1 MTQPPG
7 FIDHSQP
14 SHVCRLHKAIYSL
27 KQAPRAWYTE
37 LKQFLISFG
46 FHNSKSDSSLFI
58 YNTTDVTIYFLVY
71 VEDLLVTGNRDYRTS
86 TTAYVVYLGSNV
98 ISWCSRKQKTI
109 ARSSTEAEYRAIAS
123 TTAELTWI
131 SSLLTELGIT
141 TSQPD
146 FIL

>member
-27 KQAPRAWYTE
+27 KQAPCAWYTE

-46 FHNSKSDSSLFI
+46 FHNSKSNASLFI

-71 VEDLLVTGNRDYRTS
+71 VKDLLVTGNYPSFIAHFIRALSTKILSQRHGCTS
-86 TTAYVVYLGSNV
+86 LF
-98 ISWCSRKQKTI
+98 SWCGGTFDQHKPVSH
-109 ARSSTEAEYRAIAS
+109 ST
-123 TTAELTWI
+123 
-131 SSLLTELGIT
+131 
-141 TSQPD
+141 
-146 FIL
+146 